1 VSTTSRRWRTTVV
14 AALAT
19 LAMPLAGLA
28 AAPATA
34 NPAAGDA
41 APRIEQQVREQIAKK
56 GSTSFWVVLDSDAD
70 LSAAAGLKHKAD
82 KGRFVLTTQTR
93 HAKKT
98 QAGLRTLLDRH
109 GAEYRS
115 YWIDNSLFVTGDA
128 RLLAAIAARPEVEAI
143 EADEALNLPTPLP
156 GEDEP
161 SINAIE
167 WNISR
172 INAPQVWGTGIRGE
186 GIVVANIDTGVQYD
200 HPAVA
205 NQYRGRNAGG
215 TYDHNYNWHDPA
227 AICAGATPCDNNGH
241 GTHTMGTMLGDDG
254 AGNQIGV
261 APGAKWIAAK
271 GCESSSC
278 SRTSLLSSG
287 QWMVAPTDLAGQNPR
302 PDLAPDVVNNSW
314 GGSGLD
320 TWYAQTVQSWIA
332 AGIFPAFSNGNSGP
346 SCNTSGSP
354 GTYAISYSAGAFD
367 INNAIASFSSRGPG
381 ENGDIKPNI
390 AAPGV
395 NVRSSVAT
403 NTYASYSGTS
413 MASPHL
419 AATVALMWSASPAI
433 QGDITA
439 TRQILDDTAI
449 DTNDTTCGGTA
460 DDNNVFG
467 EGRLDA
473 YAAVLATPRGALGAL
488 NGTVTSGGAPV
499 AGATVS
505 VTGPMSRSTTTDA
518 NGFYSFDRLMIG
530 SYTVSVSK
538 FGYQT
543 ATGSATIV
551 ENQTSTVDFSLT
563 ASPSAVLSGVVRLS
577 DGTAAAGATVRA
589 LNTPVS
595 TTADSQGNYS
605 LTLPHGSY
613 QVEARH
619 SNRCASPTTVP
630 VTVSGNT
637 IRDIILALRTDS
649 FGYTCGAPTL
659 PYTPGTT
666 KLSLTG
672 DDVITTVSLPFTASL
687 YGNSYTSATVS
698 SNGWLSLTSATSS
711 VYSNTA
717 IPNTATPNAAVYP
730 FWDDLYLDAT
740 SGVYT
745 GVTGSAPNRTFTVEW
760 RDVVFYSNR
769 TARISFVAM
778 IGENGEITFRYANI
792 DGGIEP
798 GTGATTGIENATG
811 TVAFQ
816 YSLNEGVIAS
826 GGGVRFRR

>member
-1 VSTTSRRWRTTVV
+1 MSTGSRRWRTATV
-14 AALAT
+14 AAIAT
-19 LAMPLAGLA
+19 LVMPLSGLA
-28 AAPATA
+28 AAPAAA
-34 NPAAGDA
+34 NPTAGDP
-41 APRIEQQVREQIAKK
+41 APRIEQKVRDQIAKK
-56 GSTSFWVVLDSDAD
+56 GTASFWVVLDRDAD
-70 LSAAAGLKHKAD
+70 LSGAARFRHKAD
-82 KGRFVLTTQTR
+82 KGRFVLTTKTR
-93 HAKKT
+93 HAERT
-98 QAGLRTLLDRH
+98 QAGLKALLDRH
-109 GAEYRS
+109 RAEYKS
-115 YWIDNSLFVTGDA
+115 YWIDNSLFVTGGAD
-128 RLLAAIAARPEVEAI
+128 LLAKIAARPEVEAI
-143 EADEALNLPTPLP
+143 EADESINLPAPLP
-156 GEDEP
+156 GDDEP

-167 WNISR
+167 WNVSR
-172 INAPQVWGTGIRGE
+172 VNAPQVWGLGIRGE
-186 GIVVANIDTGVQYD
+186 GIVVANIDTGVQYN

-227 AICAGATPCDNNGH
+227 AICTGGTPCDNNGH
-241 GTHTMGTMLGDDG
+241 GTHTMGTMVGDDG
-254 AGNQIGV
+254 GANQIGV

-449 DTNDTTCGGTA
+449 DVSNTTCGGTT

-467 EGRLDA
+467 EGRLDS

-488 NGTVTSGGAPV
+488 NGTVTSGGAAL

-505 VTGPMSRSTTTDA
+505 VTGPMNRSTTTDA
-518 NGFYSFDRLMIG
+518 NGLYSFDRLMVG
-530 SYTVSVSK
+530 TYNVSVSK

-543 ATGSATIV
+543 TTGSATIV
-551 ENQTSTVDFSLT
+551 ENQTTTANFTVQ
-563 ASPSAVLSGVVRLS
+563 ASPSSVLSGTVRLS
-577 DGTAAAGATVRA
+577 DGSAAAGATVRA
-589 LNTPVS
+589 LGTPVS
-595 TTADSQGNYS
+595 TVANSQGQYS
-605 LTLPHGSY
+605 MTLPHGTY
-613 QVEARH
+613 QIEATH
-619 SNRCASPTTVP
+619 SNRCASPTTVS
-630 VTVSGNT
+630 VTISANT
-637 IRDIILALRTDS
+637 VRDISLALRTDS
-649 FGYTCGAPTL
+649 FGYTCGAPAL
-659 PYTPGTT
+659 PYTAGTT

-672 DDVITTVSLPFTASL
+672 DDVITTVTVPFPVSL
-687 YGNSYTSATVS
+687 YGTSYTSATVS
-698 SNGWLSLTSATSS
+698 SNGWLSFVATTSS
-711 VYSNTA
+711 VYSNTT
-717 IPNTATPNAAVYP
+717 IPNSATPNAAVYP

-745 GVTGSAPNRTFTVEW
+745 GVTGSAPNRTFIVEW

-792 DGGIEP
+792 DGGIET
-798 GTGATTGIENATG
+798 GTSATTGIENGNG

-816 YSLNEGVIAS
+816 YSYNEGVVAS
-826 GGGVRFRR
+826 GGGIRFRR

>member
-1 VSTTSRRWRTTVV
+1 
-14 AALAT
+14 
-19 LAMPLAGLA
+19 MPLGALST
-28 AAPATA
+28 APAGAT
-34 NPAAGDA
+34 PAAGDGTTK
-41 APRIEQQVREQIAKK
+41 IEQKVREQISAK
-56 GSTSFWVVLDSDAD
+56 GTATFWVVLDSQAD
-70 LSAAAGLKHKAD
+70 LSGARTLRDKTAKA
-82 KGRFVLTTQTR
+82 RYVLTTQTR
-93 HAKKT
+93 HAERT
-98 QAGLRTLLDRH
+98 QAGLRALLDRR

-115 YWIDNSLFVTGDA
+115 FWIHNSLYVTGGS
-128 RLLAAIAARPEVEAI
+128 RLLAEIAARPEVETI
-143 EADEALNLPTPLP
+143 EADEALRLPDPLP
-156 GEDEP
+156 GQDEP
-161 SINAIE
+161 SINAVE
-167 WNISR
+167 WNVSR
-172 INAPQVWGTGIRGE
+172 INAPQVWGLGVRGE

-205 NQYRGRNAGG
+205 GKYRGRNSDG
-215 TYDHNYNWHDPA
+215 TYNHNYNWHDPA
-227 AICAGATPCDNNGH
+227 AICPAGTPCDNNGH
-241 GTHTMGTMLGDDG
+241 GTHTMGTMVGDDG
-254 AGNQIGV
+254 GVNQIGV

-287 QWMVAPTDLAGQNPR
+287 QWMVAPTDLSGQNPR

-320 TWYAQTVQSWIA
+320 TWYAQTVQSWIS

-354 GTYAISYSAGAFD
+354 GTYVISYSAGAFD

-419 AATVALMWSASPAI
+419 AAAVALMWSASPAI

-449 DTNDTTCGGTA
+449 DVNNTTCGGTA

-473 YAAVLATPRGALGAL
+473 YAAVLASPRGSLGAL
-488 NGTVTSGGAPV
+488 QGTVTSGGVAL
-499 AGATVS
+499 AGATVTVS
-505 VTGPMSRSTTTDA
+505 GPQNRATTTAAD
-518 NGFYSFDRLMIG
+518 GTYSFDRLMVGTYSI
-530 SYTVSVSK
+530 SVSK

-551 ENQTSTVDFSLT
+551 ENQTSTANFSLQT
-563 ASPSAVLSGVVRLS
+563 VPSSVLSGTVRLS
-577 DGTAAAGATVRA
+577 DGTAAGGATVRA
-589 LNTPVS
+589 LGTPVS
-595 TTADSQGNYS
+595 TTANGQGQYS
-605 LTLPHGSY
+605 MTLPHGTY
-613 QVEARH
+613 QIEATH
-619 SNRCASPTTVP
+619 TNRCASPA
-630 VTVSGNT
+630 TVSVTISANT
-637 IRDIILALRTDS
+637 ARDITLPLRTDS
-649 FGYTCGAPTL
+649 FGYYCTTPLL
-659 PYTPGTT
+659 PYTAGTT

-672 DDVITTVSLPFTASL
+672 DDVVTTVTLPFTVSL
-687 YGNSYTSATVS
+687 YGTNHTSASIS
-698 SNGWLSLTSATSS
+698 SNGWLSFVTTTSS
-711 VYSNTA
+711 SYSNTA
-717 IPNTATPNAAVYP
+717 IPSTAIPNGAVYP

-745 GVTGSAPNRTFTVEW
+745 GVTGAAPNRTFIVEW

-778 IGENGEITFRYANI
+778 IGENGEITFRYAGI
-792 DGGIEP
+792 DGGIET
-798 GTGATTGIENATG
+798 GTGATTGIENGAG
-811 TVAFQ
+811 NVAFQ
-816 YSLNEGVIAS
+816 YSLNEGVVS
-826 GGGVRFRR
+826 TGGGVRFRR